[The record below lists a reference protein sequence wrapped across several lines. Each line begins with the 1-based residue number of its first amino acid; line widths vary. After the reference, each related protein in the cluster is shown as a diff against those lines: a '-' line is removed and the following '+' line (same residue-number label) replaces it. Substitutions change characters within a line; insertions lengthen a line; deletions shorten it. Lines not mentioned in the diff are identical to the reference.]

1 MFLIAP
7 DVRAQQPVHPEAEA
21 SVICRPE
28 RQVELVVHQAER
40 QEPHG
45 MAMRRFRDDLEERLK
60 CSSL

>member
-1 MFLIAP
+1 MFLTAV
-7 DVRAQQPVHPEAEA
+7 DMRGQQPVHPEAEV
-21 SVICRPE
+21 SVTCRPE

-45 MAMRRFRDDLEERLK
+45 MAKRRFGDDLEERLK